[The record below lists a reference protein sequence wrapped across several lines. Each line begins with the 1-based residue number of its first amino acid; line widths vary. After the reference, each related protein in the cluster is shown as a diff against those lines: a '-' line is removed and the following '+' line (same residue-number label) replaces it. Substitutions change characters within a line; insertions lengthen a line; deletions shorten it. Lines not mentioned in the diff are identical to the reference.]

1 MNSALIPLL
10 LACLVLCALCAGCT
24 SPTDAYLRP
33 AITPS
38 PPVTETPA
46 TTLATTATPERLE
59 TLPPEQYV
67 DVQVTKERPDYTLHL
82 VYNGGKGEINIQ
94 NVLMR
99 ATLSDG
105 TVIEQYLNNN
115 ERHPRRG
122 DELIVKGTRGS
133 DRVEVYVTSGGRSY
147 KVFDEPLVTHTF

>member
-10 LACLVLCALCAGCT
+10 LACLVLCALFAGCT
-24 SPTDAYLRP
+24 SPTDASLNP
-33 AITPS
+33 FVTPS
-38 PPVTETPA
+38 PPATGTPS
-46 TTLATTATPERLE
+46 TTLAPAATPERLE

-147 KVFDEPLVTHTF
+147 KVFDESLVTHAF

>member
-1 MNSALIPLL
+1 MNSALISLL
-10 LACLVLCALCAGCT
+10 LAGLVLCALSAGCT
-24 SPTDAYLRP
+24 SPTDAYFKP
-33 AITPS
+33 AVTTS
-38 PPVTETPA
+38 PPTTEPAA

-59 TLPPEQYV
+59 TLPPEQFV

-82 VYNGGKGEINIQ
+82 IYNGGKGEVNIQ

-105 TVIEQYLNNN
+105 TVVEQYLNNN

-122 DELIVKGTRGS
+122 DELIVQGTRGS
-133 DRVEVYVTSGGRSY
+133 DRVEIYITSGGRSY
-147 KVFDEPLVTHTF
+147 KVFDEPMVTHAF